1 MLRKLLLPLISAGMF
16 SFMSFH
22 LLSSHQT
29 PPTPAPFSQP
39 ARSPFT
45 HLIAGAGIL
54 EARTE
59 NIKVGSPTPGVVAE
73 VAVEVGMKV
82 EAGDLLFRLDDRQMA
97 AELKV
102 REAQLAAAQS
112 SLDKLEAMPRPEE
125 VPASEAK
132 VRRAE
137 AQMLS
142 ERDLLDRREKL
153 IKNRIVAEEEVIQHR
168 QALTAFQ
175 EALRQAKAEDEL
187 LKAGGWKVD
196 KAVARAEVLRAQSV
210 VNQCRTE
217 LERLEVRAP
226 VAGQVLKVDV
236 RRGEY
241 VGTPPG
247 QPLIML
253 GDLEHMHVRIDI
265 DEQDI
270 PRFRPGNIGK
280 AYVRGDGA
288 RVLPLRFIRVEPFVQ
303 PKLSLTG
310 SAGERVDTRVL
321 QVIYALEPGVENVY
335 VGQQVDAF
343 VEITDSQ
350 AIAAGRNLPAT
361 ATPQPDLPADAGV
374 AKADR

>member
-1 MLRKLLLPLISAGMF
+1 MIRKLALPLIAVGMF

-22 LLSSHQT
+22 LLRSSQT
-29 PPTPAPFSQP
+29 LPAQAPFSEP

-45 HLIAGAGIL
+45 HVIAGAGIL

-59 NIKVGSPTPGVVAE
+59 NIKVGSPTPGVVAL
-73 VAVEVGMKV
+73 VAVKVGMKV
-82 EAGDLLFRLDDRQMA
+82 KAGDLLFRLDDRQMS

-102 REAQLAAAQS
+102 REAQLAAARS

-132 VRRAE
+132 VRRAQ

-142 ERDLLDRREKL
+142 ERDLLERREKL
-153 IKNRIVAEEEVIQHR
+153 VKNLVGPEEEVIHHLQS
-168 QALTAFQ
+168 LTSFHD
-175 EALRQAKAEDEL
+175 ALRQSKAEEEL

-210 VNQCRTE
+210 VDQFRTE

-226 VAGQVLKVDV
+226 VTGHVLKVDV

-247 QPLIML
+247 QPLIVL
-253 GDLEHMHVRIDI
+253 GDLDHMHVRIDI

-270 PRFRPGNIGK
+270 PRFRPGNAGK
-280 AYVRGDGA
+280 AFVRGDGS
-288 RVLPLRFIRVEPFVQ
+288 RGLPLSFVRVEPYVQ

-310 SAGERVDTRVL
+310 GPGERVDTRVL

-343 VEITDSQ
+343 VEITDTG
-350 AIAAGRNLPAT
+350 AIAAGSKQTPKQPT
-361 ATPQPDLPADAGV
+361 AGI
-374 AKADR
+374 AKNSK